1 MPTKAGSPFG
11 APAPT
16 QTRRVPKP
24 PPSVSN
30 GNGNAAPG
38 LVGFADEIPSPPNR
52 ESELVNPHQGNGN
65 GNANGHFAGEV
76 QLPQARAAVPSKPV
90 VVQPEPPL
98 TSYNQFPS
106 KSQIDRL
113 NRGLGL
119 GIFDENS
126 VEYFMLTKMPLELE
140 SPFVQYWVEFWQE
153 LGYPLKDLESIK
165 FPPFPGSAFGL
176 MIVPFGLSL
185 QKIRRACDERF
196 KFEIDGQIVEEPID
210 WKIGDKVDS
219 NRNNALCSYAI
230 WFEHELLST
239 LESRQVMT
247 AIQRRQNNINSFTL
261 TESLIYFLAYVTER
275 RCLPETDKLEACGDS
290 RLVDDGMSQ
299 PKISVKRINN
309 HRRLSVQSFSV
320 TGDYK
325 EVVYR
330 RVHAYQPDD
339 FIN

>member
-11 APAPT
+11 APT
-16 QTRRVPKP
+16 QTQRVSKP

-30 GNGNAAPG
+30 GNGNNASYVGHAENAPPTYR
-38 LVGFADEIPSPPNR
+38 DEGI
-52 ESELVNPHQGNGN
+52 VINPQQANGNGN
-65 GNANGHFAGEV
+65 GNGQFAGEIH
-76 QLPQARAAVPSKPV
+76 LPQASAPVPSKPV
-90 VVQPEPPL
+90 VVQPEPPS
-98 TSYNQFPS
+98 TSHNQFPS
-106 KSQIDRL
+106 KRQIDRF

-140 SPFVQYWVEFWQE
+140 SPFVQYWVEFWQK

-165 FPPFPGSAFGL
+165 FPPCPGSAFGL

-290 RLVDDGMSQ
+290 RLADDGMAQ
-299 PKISVKRINN
+299 PKISVKRVNN
-309 HRRLSVQSFSV
+309 HRRLTVQSFSV

-325 EVVYR
+325 DVVYR